1 MKKSIKAI
9 VSNKDF
15 LVGFLA
21 DVSYDNYWASFGTH
35 QDTPKEV
42 YENAKAVNECREEVW
57 ADVLLNGGFLLV
69 EDREEEKDHKVSLKD
84 IEKGFKKFIFA
95 CPRNYANIMCEDS
108 DFYDV
113 DNLLQTIIFGEVVYG
128 LPPPIH

>member
-1 MKKSIKAI
+1 MSVKAI
-9 VSNKDF
+9 VTDKEF

-35 QDTPKEV
+35 QDTPKEI
-42 YENAKAVNECREEVW
+42 YENAKSNPSNECREDVW

-69 EDREEEKDHKVSLKD
+69 EDREEGKDYKVSLKD
-84 IEKGFKKFIFA
+84 VEKGFKRLMFA
-95 CPRNYANIMCEDS
+95 FPRNYANIMTEDC

-113 DNLLQTIIFGEVVYG
+113 DALLQCIVFKDVIYG
-128 LPPPIH
+128 